1 MSSVLEN
8 QAHTSSPVWTEQPVL
23 LPTFLLGFGANVSQ
37 SEGSSVARGVWEGLL
52 LLSSSSLSSP
62 SASSRCLHTLTM
74 MLTHRQLVSCRNPA
88 ALFAEPLQSCGSS
101 GVGVGLELA
110 VPLWWSLAWAFSFKD

>member
-23 LPTFLLGFGANVSQ
+23 LPTFLLGSGANVSQ

-52 LLSSSSLSSP
+52 LLSSSS
-62 SASSRCLHTLTM
+62 
-74 MLTHRQLVSCRNPA
+74 
-88 ALFAEPLQSCGSS
+88 
-101 GVGVGLELA
+101 
-110 VPLWWSLAWAFSFKD
+110 